1 MAVDAGRAC
10 VCEYIMRVAVG
21 GSVRMAPY
29 FDAEFCA
36 KQPQTRKKCGSGNQ
50 TKHTRPRRPAR
61 ACGGSSAELCGGL
74 TVRYPFG
81 FSAGCKI
88 PLGYCDPA
96 DGTAWVGH
104 GRELGLRL
112 RNVTERALV
121 VELRPDCSRRLG
133 DSLRALF
140 SSGTF
145 ARRERVQLHRAGGR
159 HRLQHP
165 AGELPRRLVALRP
178 SAAAA
183 SQRRPPFLERDG
195 DGAARQGVQ
204 GAGVRGELLPVAG
217 AGAFARRAGPGVV
230 GAAARPTRTARRS
243 PRRRGSRG
251 SAATA
256 SRATAP
262 VAGEVSQY
270 NAASA
275 LGHS

>member
-1 MAVDAGRAC
+1 
-10 VCEYIMRVAVG
+10 
-21 GSVRMAPY
+21 
-29 FDAEFCA
+29 
-36 KQPQTRKKCGSGNQ
+36 
-50 TKHTRPRRPAR
+50 
-61 ACGGSSAELCGGL
+61 
-74 TVRYPFG
+74 VRYPFG

-230 GAAARPTRTARRS
+230 GARAVPLLAPRELHGGRHADGAAGVPLRLPRG
-243 PRRRGSRG
+243 RRRRLPERSVSTTRLLPLATRELIRSVEFCGLLGS
-251 SAATA
+251 
-256 SRATAP
+256 
-262 VAGEVSQY
+262 
-270 NAASA
+270 
-275 LGHS
+275 